1 MFECFRKIIGMGVI
15 FVLVWTLS
23 IPAAYALELEVSEN
37 GSGSVNQVVVASDSQ
52 TKVEQSNVSEVA
64 NSVDTENNTGEN
76 TADGN
81 STGGVLIATGDSSSQ
96 VEIENSG
103 NISTAEIGCC
113 PTGNSALITQNGSGS
128 TNNIDVSSSS
138 TTFVSSNQYAN
149 ISNNIKGTATT
160 GSNSASFNTG
170 GTTTI
175 ITGNIGVRVNLEN
188 SPVNVNSL
196 SIKSGNPSLS
206 TKLAGNGVNSLNN
219 ISENFLTDTA
229 VYVNSLGNIY
239 NNLFFDL
246 LSGGNKADGGSGGD
260 VKILTG
266 DIDLQVFI
274 NNFANIGGVEIDCC
288 EIFDPG
294 EEDKID

>member
-149 ISNNIKGTATT
+149 ISNNIQGTATT
-160 GSNSASFNTG
+160 GSNSASFTTG
-170 GTTTI
+170 GTT
-175 ITGNIGVRVNLEN
+175 
-188 SPVNVNSL
+188 
-196 SIKSGNPSLS
+196 